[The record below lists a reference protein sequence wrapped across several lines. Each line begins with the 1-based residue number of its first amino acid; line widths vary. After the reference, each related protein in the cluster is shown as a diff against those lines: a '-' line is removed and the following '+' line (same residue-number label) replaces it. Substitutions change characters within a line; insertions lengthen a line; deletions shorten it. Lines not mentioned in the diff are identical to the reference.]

1 MPLNSTR
8 GAGSSKGFGLTS
20 GRTILPFISATGGT
34 VLTCGNFKTHVFT
47 SDGEFKVTNEGTP
60 LGSSSFEYFVV
71 AGGASGGSYFRGG
84 GGGAGGFRNNYPS
97 PVNGGLTAVFGSFPI
112 QVGAGGPVN
121 TGLGTP
127 SIFSSIAS
135 TRGGWQYCGN
145 IPGGSGG
152 GTDGAGTLTN
162 GNAGGFSPPEG
173 SPGGRST
180 GGCSPGG
187 GGGGGASAT
196 GGNGAPGNQVPAGP
210 GGAGSGIANAFF
222 GPTSPSYGTPGPDGG
237 LRYFAGGGGGG
248 TYGPGSAGTGGVGGG
263 GTVNVNGGVNTGG
276 GGGAGRF
283 TGYPPSTFPS
293 SGGSGLV
300 AIRYRFQ

>member
-1 MPLNSTR
+1 MPINSTR
-8 GAGSSKGFGLTS
+8 GAGSAKGFGLTS

-34 VLTCGNFKTHVFT
+34 VLTCGSFKTHVFT
-47 SDGEFKVTNEGTP
+47 GDGEFKVTNEGTP
-60 LGSSSFEYFVV
+60 LGSSTFEYLVV
-71 AGGASGGSYFRGG
+71 AGGASGGSFFRGG

-97 PVNGGLTAVFGSFPI
+97 PVNSGVTAVFGSFPI
-112 QVGAGGPVN
+112 QVGAGGPTN

-127 SIFSSIAS
+127 SIFSTIAS

-152 GTDGAGTLTN
+152 GTDGASVLTN
-162 GNAGGFSPPEG
+162 GNAGNFSPPEG

-187 GGGGGASAT
+187 GGGGGAAGAGTDGPPGNSTPA
-196 GGNGAPGNQVPAGP
+196 GNGGP
-210 GGAGSGIANAFF
+210 GSPIATAFF
-222 GPTSPSYGTPGPDGG
+222 GPTAPSYGTPGPAPG
-237 LRYFAGGGGGG
+237 RYFAGGGGGG
-248 TYGPGSAGTGGVGGG
+248 TYGPGTAGGGGVGGG
-263 GTVNVNGGVNTGG
+263 GTVNVNATINTGG

-293 SGGSGLV
+293 SGATGLV
-300 AIRYRFQ
+300 AIRYKFQA